1 MNAISLLIIVEM
13 CDIRE
18 IPDIK
23 LASDKA
29 TGKSRYLLPRRNTS
43 KNICDSGLVLRDAG
57 QSSTEC
63 VIEEKPRRFP
73 GKNVNAQLLTA
84 RWSSIDKIA
93 CGKGRL

>member
-1 MNAISLLIIVEM
+1 MNAISLFIIVEM

-73 GKNVNAQLLTA
+73 GKNKNARLLTA
-84 RWSSIDKIA
+84 RWSSA
-93 CGKGRL
+93 EEMVCVGRL